1 MDYKNQINIINQAV
15 KDTQYLKD
23 VYKPS
28 KGLVKVIS
36 TWFCMYIFSKVGFNF
51 INELQIKYKLYNY
64 DWYYPIFD
72 SLIIIVSLFILF
84 LIVTFMNSKDI
95 SFKERDILKFWLIFP
110 FLFSIIE
117 MLPVLSILLNSEL
130 VSLFYSAFPLTLLI
144 TLVMVVFI
152 YSQYKYKELKIIIVA
167 NCILIALVFT
177 IMSLIL
183 NLSEVTDLQT
193 DLIILFNEI
202 LSYKIFEILIIF
214 LTLSILKRKQDV
226 KQ

>member
-1 MDYKNQINIINQAV
+1 MDYKDQINIINQAV

-23 VYKPS
+23 DYKPS

-36 TWFCMYIFSKVGFNF
+36 TWFCMYIFSKLVFNF
-51 INELQIKYKLYNY
+51 INELQIQYKLYNY

-84 LIVTFMNSKDI
+84 LTVTFVNSKDI
-95 SFKERDILKFWLIFP
+95 SFKERDILKFWSIFP

-130 VSLFYSAFPLTLLI
+130 VSLFYSAFPLTLLL

-152 YSQYKYKELKIIIVA
+152 YSQYRYKELKIIIVA

-202 LSYKIFEILIIF
+202 LSYKIIEILIIF
-214 LTLSILKRKQDV
+214 LTLSILKRKQDF

>member
-15 KDTQYLKD
+15 KDTHYLKD
-23 VYKPS
+23 DYKPS

-36 TWFCMYIFSKVGFNF
+36 TWLCMYIFSKFVFNF
-51 INELQIKYKLYNY
+51 INELQIQYKLYTY

-84 LIVTFMNSKDI
+84 LTVTFVNSKDI

-152 YSQYKYKELKIIIVA
+152 YSQYKYKELKIIIVG

-183 NLSEVTDLQT
+183 NLSEVTDLLT
-193 DLIILFNEI
+193 DLIILFNDI

-214 LTLSILKRKQDV
+214 LTLSILKRKQDF